1 MEVGAFSR
9 DHECSNGIALTKITM
24 GTSWMRNETDEEDDV
39 VGEDF
44 VPQFRVE

>member
-9 DHECSNGIALTKITM
+9 DQKCSNGIALTKITI
-24 GTSWMRNETDEEDDV
+24 GTSWMRNESDEDVDV
-39 VGEDF
+39 VGEDY